1 MVEFL
6 QDKEKREK
14 YGKNGI
20 TWAQNF
26 KPEIIWEG
34 LEEIYQS

>member
-1 MVEFL
+1 MLESL
-6 QDKEKREK
+6 HDKEKLGK
-14 YGKNGI
+14 YGQNGT